1 MSSWNYRV
9 VKLKQ
14 KNKLDPKYMFLEVC
28 YDDKG
33 KAGGYGDLF
42 MTAGSKEELKS
53 FIKGLRR
60 ALKEPVLNEE
70 DL

>member
-33 KAGGYGDLF
+33 KAGGYGVIHDCWF
-42 MTAGSKEELKS
+42 
-53 FIKGLRR
+53 
-60 ALKEPVLNEE
+60 
-70 DL
+70 

>member
-1 MSSWNYRV
+1 VNLYGD
-9 VKLKQ
+9 LKHERRQ
-14 KNKLDPKYMFLEVC
+14 TSRLSGC
-28 YDDKG
+28 G

-42 MTAGSKEELKS
+42 MTAGSKEELKF

-60 ALKEPVLNEE
+60 ALKEPILNEE

>member
-1 MSSWNYRV
+1 MI
-9 VKLKQ
+9 
-14 KNKLDPKYMFLEVC
+14 
-28 YDDKG
+28 
-33 KAGGYGDLF
+33 KARLADMVLF
-42 MTAGSKEELKS
+42 MTAGSKEELKF